1 MKYSQILKKNF
12 CNDSR
17 YLKKNDV
24 FFDFISNKK
33 NTSPYL
39 SAVTKKEPYLVVTQK
54 KINYNKI
61 LVVNDIKKF
70 YFSLVN
76 KKFKTIPENLYAVT
90 GTNGKTSV
98 AGFFHQINTLN
109 NLPCAN
115 IGTLGCYYNKKFK
128 QNSLTTPDNLDI
140 LKFLDFVRRRKINRA
155 VIEASSHGLYQGR
168 LNGLKFKG
176 VVFTNFSRDHL
187 DYHKSMQ
194 SYLNAKLILFRKN
207 LNKNSNIICENEIA
221 KLIKNNIKKKFKLV
235 LQSKN
240 NNFIRILGLKPQGS
254 KTKLKINYKNKIYN
268 ISVNLIGSFQIK
280 NLFHAITLS
289 ISSGIDTDRILK
301 ILPRIKPIKGRLNIL
316 KNKKKIVCL
325 DYAHTPDGLKEVI
338 KTLENHFKKKVNIV
352 FGCGGNRDKGK
363 RKEMGEIVNKLC
375 KKIIVTDDNPRDE
388 NPKQITK
395 QIFKYID
402 KGQIINNRRLAIKKG
417 IRNTKHNEVLLIA
430 GKGHENYQ
438 IINGKNIH
446 LSDYEEI
453 IKNL

>member
-1 MKYSQILKKNF
+1 MKFSKILKKNF

-17 YLKKNDV
+17 YLKKDDI

-33 NTSPYL
+33 KNSPYL
-39 SAVTKKEPYLVVTQK
+39 DVVTEKGPYLIVTQK

-61 LVVNDIKKF
+61 LVVKDIKKF

-76 KKFKTIPENLYAVT
+76 KKFKTIPKNLYAVT

-98 AGFFHQINTLN
+98 AGFFHQINILN

-140 LKFLDFVRRRKINRA
+140 LKFLDFVKKKKINTA
-155 VIEASSHGLYQGR
+155 IIEASSHGLYQGR
-168 LNGLKFKG
+168 LRGLNFKG
-176 VVFTNFSRDHL
+176 AVFTNFSRDHL
-187 DYHKSMQ
+187 DYHKSMK
-194 SYLNAKLILFRKN
+194 SYLNAKLILFKKN
-207 LNKNSNIICENEIA
+207 LNKNSDIICENEIA
-221 KLIKNNIKKKFKLV
+221 KLIKNNIKKKLNLLLK
-235 LQSKN
+235 SKN
-240 NNFIRILGLKPQGS
+240 KNYIRILGLKPHGS
-254 KTKLKINYKNKIYN
+254 KTILKINYKNKIYS
-268 ISVNLIGSFQIK
+268 ISLNLIGSFQIR

-289 ISSGIDTDRILK
+289 ISSGIDANRILK
-301 ILPRIKPIKGRLNIL
+301 VLPRIKPIKGRLNIF

-325 DYAHTPDGLKEVI
+325 DYAHTPDGLKKVI
-338 KTLENHFKKKVNIV
+338 TTLKNHFKKKVNIV

-363 RKEMGEIVNKLC
+363 RREMGEIVNKLC

-402 KGQIINNRRLAIKKG
+402 KGKIINNRRLAIKKG
-417 IRNTKHNEVLLIA
+417 IRDMKQNEVLLVA

-438 IINGKNIH
+438 IVNGKYIH
-446 LSDYEEI
+446 FSDSEEI
-453 IKNL
+453 TKNL